1 MWGCIYFVVFVQR
14 KKERKKSEI
23 KRRNKFL
30 KEKKI
35 EKKERKKK
43 MSEREIPKIE
53 LFSCIIFNKR
63 LEENKSCFGFSIGM
77 SFKVVDLSCKHVKH
91 FSFRV
96 LSLHLPFT
104 IRHLPSTLLSLLHHW
119 KSLWS
124 NDLWINCG
132 ELVDEQAYGNV
143 TCVIAMRVNT

>member
-1 MWGCIYFVVFVQR
+1 
-14 KKERKKSEI
+14 
-23 KRRNKFL
+23 
-30 KEKKI
+30 
-35 EKKERKKK
+35 

-53 LFSCIIFNKR
+53 LFCCFIFNKR

-104 IRHLPSTLLSLLHHW
+104 IYHSLLVPVSPESPYDLMICGLIVESWLMSKLMGTLL
-119 KSLWS
+119 
-124 NDLWINCG
+124 
-132 ELVDEQAYGNV
+132 V
-143 TCVIAMRVNT
+143 